1 MGWACIVAT
10 LVALNAWWT
19 AQAMSSGSL
28 RTFMDDFE
36 GVVDGSV
43 RNRDGFQL

>member
-1 MGWACIVAT
+1 MT
-10 LVALNAWWT
+10 LTAYWT

-43 RNRDGFQL
+43 PKCLVHNSYDRDGFQL